1 MAVTGTSGAERDT
14 RPQEK
19 SGTSQIVVVDLEAQ
33 PSRLVRRLRKGQGKL
48 VARVERIVADLV
60 EAGTV
65 KSTAQPVV
73 ILVREEPAPFRF
85 FENDD

>member
-1 MAVTGTSGAERDT
+1 MAVTGASGAERDS

-19 SGTSQIVVVDLEAQ
+19 SGTSQIVVVDLAEAQ
-33 PSRLVRRLRKGQGKL
+33 PSRLVRRLRKGEGKL
-48 VARVERIVADLV
+48 MARVERIVADLV

-73 ILVREEPAPFRF
+73 IVVRETLAPWYW
-85 FENDD
+85 EDDD